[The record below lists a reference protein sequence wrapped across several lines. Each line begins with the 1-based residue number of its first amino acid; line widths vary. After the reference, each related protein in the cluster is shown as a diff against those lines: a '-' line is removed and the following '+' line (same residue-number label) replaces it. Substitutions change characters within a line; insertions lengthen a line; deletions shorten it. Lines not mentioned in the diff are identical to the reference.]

1 MGFLKRFS
9 EAKTAVSVPQ
19 TYKSEPFSFLKSY
32 VPLSNAQTRL
42 YKELREAVPVIDAAI
57 YKLIRLTGGF
67 EIKCTRESNTQ
78 KINEFMQSVPVG
90 AGRYGIYEFLSA
102 FFEQLLTYGTAV
114 GEIVT
119 DTKGGFAALF
129 NADINNIELKRSDNG
144 IDTLVCTGGFGCSKP
159 VKYQNLVLYCVLNPD
174 GDSLCGTSILKGL
187 PFVSGILT
195 KIFNTIGENWERA
208 GNVRYAVTYK
218 PQNDVMDRAYARE
231 RAQQVAKE
239 WGEAMKA
246 GGPVRD
252 FIAVGDVSIKAI
264 GADNQ
269 ILDCEV
275 PSRLML
281 EQIVAKTGL
290 PPFMLGFSWAST
302 ERMSAQQADLLT
314 SELEAYRRA
323 LTPVILK
330 ICRMY
335 LTLSGI
341 NDKVSVVWDDISL
354 QDEVEQSRARLYRAQ
369 SAKIEQELKGETD
382 GKNR

>member
-1 MGFLKRFS
+1 M
-9 EAKTAVSVPQ
+9 PQ
-19 TYKSEPFSFLKSY
+19 TYKEEPFSFLKSY
-32 VPLSNAQTRL
+32 VPLSNGQTRL

-67 EIKCTRESNTQ
+67 EIQCEKEENT
-78 KINEFMQSVPVG
+78 KRINDFMQTVPVG
-90 AGRYGIYEFLSA
+90 AGRYGISEFISA
-102 FFEQLLTYGTAV
+102 HFEQLLTYGTAV

-129 NADINNIELKRSDNG
+129 NADMENIELRRGKNG
-144 IDTLVCTGGFGCSKP
+144 IDTLVCTGEYGNVKP
-159 VKYQNLVLYCVLNPD
+159 VKYQNLVLFSVLNPE
-174 GDSLCGTSILKGL
+174 GDSLCGTSLLRGL

-195 KIFNTIGENWERA
+195 KIFTTIGENWERA

-218 PQNDVMDRAYARE
+218 PQNDVMDRAYARD

-239 WGEAMKA
+239 WGEAMKS
-246 GGPVRD
+246 GGPVKD

-269 ILDCEV
+269 ILDCEI

-290 PPFMLGFSWAST
+290 PPFMLGFSWSST
-302 ERMSAQQADLLT
+302 ERMSGQQADLLT

-330 ICRMY
+330 ICSTY
-335 LTLSGI
+335 LMLSGI
-341 NDKVSVVWDDISL
+341 NDKARIVWDEITL

-369 SAKIEQELKGETD
+369 SAKLEQELKGEAD
-382 GKNR
+382 G

>member
-1 MGFLKRFS
+1 MGILKRIS
-9 EAKTAVSVPQ
+9 EAKTAACVPQ
-19 TYKSEPFSFLKSY
+19 TLKNEPFSFLKSY
-32 VPLSNAQTRL
+32 VPLSNGQTRL

-67 EIKCTRESNTQ
+67 EIQCEKEANT
-78 KINEFMQSVPVG
+78 KRINEFMQTVPVG
-90 AGRYGIYEFLSA
+90 AGRYGISEFLSA
-102 FFEQLLTYGTAV
+102 YFEQLLTYGTAV

-129 NADINNIELKRSDNG
+129 NADIENIELKRSPNG
-144 IDTLVCTGGFGCSKP
+144 IDTLVCTGEYGNAKP
-159 VKYQNLVLYCVLNPD
+159 VKYQNLVLFSVLNPE
-174 GDSLCGTSILKGL
+174 GDSLCGTSLLRGL

-195 KIFNTIGENWERA
+195 KIFTTIGENWERA

-218 PQNDVMDRAYARE
+218 PQNDVMDRAYARD

-246 GGPVRD
+246 GGPVKD

-269 ILDCEV
+269 ILDCDV

-290 PPFMLGFSWAST
+290 PPFMLGFSWSST
-302 ERMSAQQADLLT
+302 ERMSSQQADLLT

-330 ICRMY
+330 ICNMY
-335 LTLSGI
+335 LMLSGI
-341 NDKVSVVWDDISL
+341 SDKAKIVWDEISL

-369 SAKIEQELKGETD
+369 SAKLEQELKGELD
-382 GKNR
+382 G

>member
-1 MGFLKRFS
+1 MGFLKRIT
-9 EAKTAVSVPQ
+9 EAKTAASVPQ
-19 TYKSEPFSFLKSY
+19 TYKNEPFGFLKNY
-32 VPLSNAQTRL
+32 VPLSNSQTRL
-42 YKELREAVPVIDAAI
+42 YRELREAVPVIDAAI

-67 EIKCTRESNTQ
+67 EIQCAKDSNTQ
-78 KINEFMQSVPVG
+78 RIRDFMQTVPVG
-90 AGRYGIYEFLSA
+90 AGRYGIYEFMSA
-102 FFEQLLTYGTAV
+102 YFEQLLTYGTAV

-129 NADINNIELKRSDNG
+129 NADIENIELKRSDNG
-144 IDTLVCTGGFGCSKP
+144 IDTLVCTGDPGNVRP
-159 VKYQNLVLYCVLNPD
+159 VKYQDLVLFSVLNPE
-174 GDSLCGTSILKGL
+174 GDSLCGTSVLRGL
-187 PFVSGILT
+187 PFVTGILT
-195 KIFNTIGENWERA
+195 KIFATIGENWERA

-218 PQNDVMDRAYARE
+218 PQNDVMDRAYAKD
-231 RAQQVAKE
+231 RARQIAKE
-239 WGEAMKA
+239 WGEAMQS
-246 GGPVRD
+246 GGTVKD

-330 ICRMY
+330 ICNTY
-335 LTLSGI
+335 LMLSGI
-341 NDKVSVVWDDISL
+341 SDKAKIVWDEISL

-369 SAKIEQELKGETD
+369 SAKLEQELKGEHD
-382 GKNR
+382 G

>member
-1 MGFLKRFS
+1 MGLLKRIS
-9 EAKTAVSVPQ
+9 EARTAVSVPQ
-19 TYKSEPFSFLKSY
+19 TYKNEPFSLLKSY
-32 VPLSNAQTRL
+32 VPLSNPQTML
-42 YKELREAVPVIDAAI
+42 YKQLREAVPVIDAAI

-67 EIKCTRESNTQ
+67 SIQCSSEANTK

-90 AGRYGIYEFLSA
+90 AGRYGISEFISA
-102 FFEQLLTYGTAV
+102 HFEQLLTYGTAV

-119 DTKGGFAALF
+119 NTKGGFAALF
-129 NADINNIELKRSDNG
+129 NADIRNIELKRSGNG
-144 IDTLVCTGGFGCSKP
+144 IDTLVCTGEFGNVKP
-159 VKYQNLVLYCVLNPD
+159 VKYQNLVLFSVLNPD
-174 GDSLCGTSILKGL
+174 GDSVCGTSILRGL

-195 KIFNTIGENWERA
+195 KIFTTIGENWERA

-218 PQNDVMDRAYARE
+218 PQNDVMERAYAKD

-239 WGEAMKA
+239 WSEAMKP

-302 ERMSAQQADLLT
+302 ERMSKQQADLLT

-323 LTPVILK
+323 LTPVLLK
-330 ICRMY
+330 ICNTY
-335 LTLSGI
+335 LALSGI
-341 NDKVSVVWDDISL
+341 SDKAKIIWDEISL

-369 SAKIEQELKGETD
+369 SAKIEQELKGEPD
-382 GKNR
+382 E